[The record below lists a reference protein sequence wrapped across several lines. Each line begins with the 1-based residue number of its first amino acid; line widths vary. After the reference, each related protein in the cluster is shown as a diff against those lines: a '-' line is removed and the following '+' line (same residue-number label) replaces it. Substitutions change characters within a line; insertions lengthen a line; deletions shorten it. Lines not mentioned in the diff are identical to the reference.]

1 MQRYKLD
8 KRHRKENDKVIF
20 NRKKT
25 HKLLSVACMEILNLF
40 RVVG

>member
-8 KRHRKENDKVIF
+8 KRQRKENDKEIF
-20 NRKKT
+20 KRKT
-25 HKLLSVACMEILNLF
+25 HKLFSVACMEFLNLF

>member
-8 KRHRKENDKVIF
+8 KRHRKEIDKEIF
-20 NRKKT
+20 KRKNN
-25 HKLLSVACMEILNLF
+25 KLFSVACMEILNLF